1 MQKVFDKILL
11 WLKWPVAVAS
21 LICLPG
27 LVLAWSSE
35 VLALTSEEDFLP
47 VAAGVLGY
55 GLLWAVLFRRRG
67 AGSFLPTFF
76 HELTHGLF
84 AVLTFHRVGG
94 LRASWSSGGRIAIH
108 GGTNWLILIGP
119 YFFPLAPALAA
130 ALVLLGPPSWLKV
143 GLCGFGASLAFYG
156 FSLYAEL
163 HRKQT
168 DLQEVGFPFVWL
180 CLPGANLLVIGS
192 LVTGTLGGPTATAQ
206 FLSETYSWTEQ
217 IVSSLF

>member
-11 WLKWPVAVAS
+11 WLKWPVALVS
-21 LICLPG
+21 LMCLPG
-27 LVLAWSSE
+27 LVLAWSSD
-35 VLALTSEEDFLP
+35 VLAMTSQEVFLP
-47 VAAGVLGY
+47 VVAGLLGY
-55 GLLWAVLFRRRG
+55 GLLWVVLFRRRG

-130 ALVLLGPPSWLKV
+130 VLLLLGPPSWLKA
-143 GLCGFGASLAFYG
+143 GLCGFGAALAFHG

-163 HRKQT
+163 HAKQT
-168 DLQEVGFPFVWL
+168 DLQEVGFPFAWL
-180 CLPGANLLVIGS
+180 FLPGANLLVLGS
-192 LVTGTLGGPTATAQ
+192 LVTGTVGGPTATAH
-206 FLSETYSWTEQ
+206 FLSEVYFRTEE
-217 IVSSLF
+217 IVFSAF